1 MITNLKGA
9 KALERMA
16 EAKERLAASEKQIY
30 ASFLDSLKRGKKSSD
45 ADRKPTVPT
54 SKASNRQA
62 ETRKK

>member
-30 ASFLDSLKRGKKSSD
+30 ASFLDSLKRGKKSGG
-45 ADRKPTVPT
+45 ADKKPTVPV
-54 SKASNRQA
+54 SSASNHQA
-62 ETRKK
+62 ENRKK